1 MTARRDRASFL
12 VGGRPVLTAR
22 ERSVLELVAG
32 GHSTRAI
39 GRHLYVSPQ
48 AVTYHIGNLHAKFEC
63 ENRAG
68 LVARAFV
75 LGFLTTTDWPP
86 RVLEGGPAPSK
97 NEPLA
102 RSRESERLS
111 LVST

>member
-1 MTARRDRASFL
+1 
-12 VGGRPVLTAR
+12 VLTPR

-39 GRHLYVSPQ
+39 GRRLYVSPQ

-63 ENRAG
+63 GNRAG

-75 LGFLTTTDWPP
+75 LGFLTTSDWPP
-86 RVLEGGPAPSK
+86 RVIEDGSAPARVELRVGS
-97 NEPLA
+97 L
-102 RSRESERLS
+102 ESERLS

>member
-1 MTARRDRASFL
+1 
-12 VGGRPVLTAR
+12 VLTPR

-39 GRHLYVSPQ
+39 GRRLYVSPQ

-63 ENRAG
+63 GNRAG

-75 LGFLTTTDWPP
+75 LGFLTTSDWPP
-86 RVLEGGPAPSK
+86 RVVEEGSIPART
-97 NEPLA
+97 NTQA
-102 RSRESERLS
+102 RSHESERLS